1 MAGYLVGSKEHKQ
14 KVIEDVCLDVTLLE
28 VIMSKDNIL
37 LRKLAQDVFDI
48 IEDYVLHDLIETE
61 RNQIIE
67 NLKKIYTG
75 L

>member
-48 IEDYVLHDLIETE
+48 IEDYVLHDLI
-61 RNQIIE
+61 
-67 NLKKIYTG
+67 
-75 L
+75 

>member
-61 RNQIIE
+61 RNEIIE
-67 NLKKIYTG
+67 NLKKIYPG